1 VSKCRS
7 LRNCQAE
14 TASPVLT
21 ERWSTNEICRA
32 LMSTTLRAVCVG
44 PRPVPYANTIGISGQ
59 GVRPDLKKS
68 STISVIDA
76 VKDSTAFSAA
86 LDHLPCDVV
95 VSDYVI
101 PRGDYGDGLPLF
113 PLINRRYPNLKI
125 VVLSMLEI
133 PAVALANGYGDAL
146 HYEQS

>member
-1 VSKCRS
+1 
-7 LRNCQAE
+7 
-14 TASPVLT
+14 VLT

-44 PRPVPYANTIGISGQ
+44 PRPVPYA
-59 GVRPDLKKS
+59 
-68 STISVIDA
+68 STIPVIDA